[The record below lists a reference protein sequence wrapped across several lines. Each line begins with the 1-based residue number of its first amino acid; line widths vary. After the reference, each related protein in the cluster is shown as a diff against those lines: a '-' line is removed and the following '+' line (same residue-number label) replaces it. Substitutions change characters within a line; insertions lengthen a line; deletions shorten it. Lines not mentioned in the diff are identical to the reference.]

1 MKKEKFIL
9 FFGLAFVANLVITP
23 VFLVVNRMM
32 ICHWN
37 NILEGEPLPYL
48 TNYALL
54 FGYIWPCVFL
64 LLHLTSFIL
73 AFKVPKH
80 RLMNYT
86 LTAYLLE
93 LILLSVTILGY
104 IMPMFKMDYRLG

>member
-9 FFGLAFVANLVITP
+9 FFGLAFLANLVSTP
-23 VFLVVNRMM
+23 VFLLVNRMM
-32 ICHWN
+32 IYHWN
-37 NILEGEPLPYL
+37 DILQGEPLPYF
-48 TNYALL
+48 THYVLL

-73 AFKVPKH
+73 AFKVTKH

-86 LTAYLLE
+86 LAAYVLE
-93 LILLSVTILGY
+93 IIIIAITMLGY
-104 IMPMFKMDYRLG
+104 VMPMFRTICRIG